1 MEKPMKPVTANLKIY
16 YQRPALYFW
25 YFIILCQVPGFI
37 IHMISHSDMQ
47 HQYGTMFHLIMSMLF
62 GMVVGSL
69 QKDIFSRPVT
79 FCLPGHRKISHKL
92 SFVIGALFTLIPVA
106 MMFRGIMFSA
116 NNTLLTAA
124 AVWLAG
130 MVAYLLT
137 MWLTYQR
144 DFSNRPS
151 LAGGIW
157 LIAFFGILFGGHQK
171 LWLIA
176 LESPMFIIIP
186 SLALIG
192 FFWFYFHKESHVR
205 SFCGQQAMTMFTN
218 WNMQKINAYRVSQ
231 FAKKAKARSRISSLL
246 EEFITGKMKSSSAWK
261 NKAALGSTYTAL
273 DRMIT
278 ASSAQLLYCV
288 LFFLFLGYLFG
299 MVQTNIRGDM
309 ERSTFMLDIF
319 FIMPLFGALMHSFPV
334 HSTLHIPANRKHK
347 FYASLSTA
355 LCIVIFA
362 TVFVGA
368 AVGLANIIAPYMPEI
383 SLSFITKEAEM
394 KFFAPELSHLYI
406 TPMIMPLGFAAAVLF
421 GNKKT
426 GMLFAGPVIYF
437 GCFIYVMSQA
447 AWNTRLVAPAIFAVS
462 WLGFIAVLRWH
473 CMKRNLV

>member
-1 MEKPMKPVTANLKIY
+1 MKAVIANLKIY

-25 YFIILCQVPGFI
+25 YFIILCQVPALV
-37 IHMISHSDMQ
+37 MSNDPDRQNMA
-47 HQYGTMFHLIMSMLF
+47 MFHLIMSMLF

-69 QKDIFSRPVT
+69 QKDILSRPVT

-106 MMFRGIMFSA
+106 MMFKRIVFSA
-116 NNTLLTAA
+116 DNILLTAA

-176 LESPMFIIIP
+176 LESPIFIIIP

-192 FFWFYFHKESHVR
+192 FFWFYFRKESHVR
-205 SFCGQQAMTMFTN
+205 SFCGQQAMTMFAN
-218 WNMQKINAYRVSQ
+218 WNMQRINAYRVAQ
-231 FAKKAKARSRISSLL
+231 FAKKAKARSKISFLL
-246 EEFITGKMKSSSAWK
+246 EKFLTGKMKSSSAWK
-261 NKAALGSTYTAL
+261 NKTALGFIYTSF
-273 DRMIT
+273 DRMLT
-278 ASSAQLLYCV
+278 TSSVQLLYCV
-288 LFFLFLGYLFG
+288 LFFLFLGYLCG
-299 MVQTNIRGDM
+299 TVQTDIRGDL

-319 FIMPLFGALMHSFPV
+319 FIMPLFVALMHNFPV
-334 HSTLHIPANRKHK
+334 HSTLHIPANRKEK
-347 FYASLSTA
+347 FYASISTA
-355 LCIVIFA
+355 LCIVMFA
-362 TVFVGA
+362 TVFMGA
-368 AVGLANIIAPYMPEI
+368 AVGLVNIIAPYMPVI
-383 SLSFITKEAEM
+383 PLSFITKEAEM

-406 TPMIMPLGFAAAVLF
+406 TPMIMPLGFAASTLF
-421 GNKKT
+421 STKKT
-426 GMLFAGPVIYF
+426 CMLFAGPVIYM
-437 GCFIYVMSQA
+437 GCFVYVMSQSFVSNA
-447 AWNTRLVAPAIFAVS
+447 HIVVPSIFAVS
-462 WLGFIAVLRWH
+462 WLGFLAVLRWH
-473 CMKRNLV
+473 CFKRNLV